1 MLCPRLQKALKIS
14 KIILKVSLME
24 LKNMCCLQ
32 KNEPSLTI
40 ATDISESIEAK
51 RQAENGEYE
60 VIGDANDF
68 DKYVKNVIDESS
80 KG

>member
-1 MLCPRLQKALKIS
+1 MSTITKSIEDFKNYLEGKPNGVEEHMLS
-14 KIILKVSLME
+14 S
-24 LKNMCCLQ
+24 
-32 KNEPSLTI
+32 KNEPILTI

>member
-1 MLCPRLQKALKIS
+1 MLS
-14 KIILKVSLME
+14 S
-24 LKNMCCLQ
+24 

-51 RQAENGEYE
+51 RQAKNGKYE

>member
-1 MLCPRLQKALKIS
+1 MSTITKSI
-14 KIILKVSLME
+14 E
-24 LKNMCCLQ
+24 DFKNYLEGKPNGVEEHVLSS

-60 VIGDANDF
+60 VIGDANDV
-68 DKYVKNVIDESS
+68 DKYDKNVIDESS